1 MTTHRGQPLHYPIKF
16 GFPQKGHRRG
26 SSHPLNMSEFLPRQ
40 RIYMKTKKEFVEETQ
55 EQKNARWKK
64 QAKTA
69 KSFARCAG
77 IDLKKVARERRMSEL
92 SKTPDY

>member
-1 MTTHRGQPLHYPIKF
+1 
-16 GFPQKGHRRG
+16 
-26 SSHPLNMSEFLPRQ
+26 
-40 RIYMKTKKEFVEETQ
+40 MKEKKEYIEETQ

-77 IDLKKVARERRMSEL
+77 IDLKKVARERRMTEL
-92 SKTPDY
+92 LKTTDY

>member
-1 MTTHRGQPLHYPIKF
+1 
-16 GFPQKGHRRG
+16 
-26 SSHPLNMSEFLPRQ
+26 
-40 RIYMKTKKEFVEETQ
+40 MKEKKEYIEETQ

-77 IDLKKVARERRMSEL
+77 IDLKKVVRERRMTEL
-92 SKTPDY
+92 LKTPDY

>member
-1 MTTHRGQPLHYPIKF
+1 
-16 GFPQKGHRRG
+16 
-26 SSHPLNMSEFLPRQ
+26 
-40 RIYMKTKKEFVEETQ
+40 MKTKKEFVEETQ

-64 QAKTA
+64 QDKTA

-92 SKTPDY
+92 SKNPDY

>member
-1 MTTHRGQPLHYPIKF
+1 
-16 GFPQKGHRRG
+16 
-26 SSHPLNMSEFLPRQ
+26 
-40 RIYMKTKKEFVEETQ
+40 MKEKNTYIEETQ
-55 EQKNARWKK
+55 DQKNARWKK

-92 SKTPDY
+92 SKNPDY